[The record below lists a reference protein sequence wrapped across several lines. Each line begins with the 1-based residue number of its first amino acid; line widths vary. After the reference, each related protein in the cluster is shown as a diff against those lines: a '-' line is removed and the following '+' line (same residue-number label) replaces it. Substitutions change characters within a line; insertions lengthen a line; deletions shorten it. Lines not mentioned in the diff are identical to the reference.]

1 MQNKICVYT
10 GKLLAYNQP
19 MRKLILF
26 FIFIVFL
33 QGAANAKSVEF
44 SAVSNLSLEVDKSV
58 KYADKMTPS
67 IKNLLDVVE
76 QINNNQSEFTIF
88 LGDNLKGPDK
98 YNLVMF
104 AKIIRKLKKPVYA
117 LVGDKDVSQTKNLN
131 KKEYYRVLNIF
142 SKNRIKDYPYTKKIN
157 GFIFVFL
164 DGVNQFIPTQ
174 YGYYKED
181 QTALLDEILNKYKN
195 NPVIIVGHYPIFQS
209 DEIKENMLPNNI
221 GAMQEV
227 ILRHN
232 NVIAIISGHHNID
245 DEYTKEDI
253 YNISVQ
259 GLDKAGEYKKI
270 YIDYN
275 EKTKSTFVKTRIYGV
290 DN

>member
-1 MQNKICVYT
+1 
-10 GKLLAYNQP
+10 

-26 FIFIVFL
+26 TVFIFL
-33 QGAANAKSVEF
+33 SLCAANAKSVEF
-44 SAVSNLSLEVDKSV
+44 SAVSNLGLEVDKSV

-104 AKIIRKLKKPVYA
+104 AKIARKLKKPLYA
-117 LVGDKDVSQTKNLN
+117 LVGDKDVSQTKNLD

-142 SKNRIKDYPYTKKIN
+142 SKNRIKDYPYAKKIN
-157 GFIFVFL
+157 GFVFVFI
-164 DGVNQFIPTQ
+164 DGVNQLIPTQ

-181 QTALLDEILNKYKN
+181 QTALLDELLKKYKN
-195 NPVIIVGHYPIFQS
+195 YPVVLVGHYPIFNS
-209 DEIKENMLPNNI
+209 DEIGENMLPNNI
-221 GAMQEV
+221 KPLQEV

-232 NVIAIISGHHNID
+232 NVIVTIFGHHNID
-245 DEYTKEDI
+245 DEYTKNGI
-253 YNISVQ
+253 YNIGVQ
-259 GLDKAGEYKKI
+259 SLEKSGEYKKI
-270 YIDYN
+270 YIDYD
-275 EKTKSTFVKTRIYGV
+275 EKTKNTFVKTRIYGV